1 MQITGTTP
9 GITGVKDGLI
19 SSTSLHS
26 KNEIVYTKLF
36 QHPSYTLSLRP
47 FNIPRDMP
55 AICNW
60 ACILS
65 RAADTV
71 AASYLYAGSSDFARS
86 FMVLKNNRLALC
98 QIDICSADKDELYD
112 TFPTSNG
119 DYTIR
124 LLMNTNRSTVRRL
137 HLKALQTCME
147 YFFLFPEIK
156 QIIAEPEAENKLY
169 NEILLQA
176 GFQQEEQVFSH
187 YAVCN
192 LLVCTRQ
199 SFIPE

>member
-1 MQITGTTP
+1 MQITCTTP
-9 GITGVKDGLI
+9 GITGSKDGLI
-19 SSTSLHS
+19 AETGLHS
-26 KNEIVYTKLF
+26 KKGIVYSKLF
-36 QHPSYTLSLRP
+36 QPSSHTLSLRP
-47 FNIPRDMP
+47 FNIPLDMP
-55 AICNW
+55 AIYNW
-60 ACILS
+60 AWKLS

-86 FMVLKNNRLALC
+86 FMVLLNNRLALC
-98 QIDICSADKDELYD
+98 QIDICAADKDELYD
-112 TFPTSNG
+112 TYPTSNG
-119 DYTIR
+119 DYIIR
-124 LLMNTNRSTVRRL
+124 LLMNTNRSTVRPL
-137 HLKALQTCME
+137 HLRALQTCLE

-156 QIIAEPEAENKLY
+156 QIIAEPEAENKMY

-176 GFQQEEQVFSH
+176 GFHQEEQVFSH